1 VKEGLKRIKTDKALE
16 LDDIPIELWRWV
28 RDIAIVILTKLFNII
43 FYFNKM
49 YNEWRRNILV
59 LIFKNKE
66 DI

>member
-1 VKEGLKRIKTDKALE
+1 VKEALKMMKTDKALE
-16 LDDIPIELWRWV
+16 LDDIPIEVWTWV
-28 RDIAIVILTKLFNII
+28 RNVAIVILTKLFNII
-43 FYFNKM
+43 FYSNKM